1 MVLVGMTNIL
11 EMLNDVITL
20 EDIKT
25 LMKKYQSCTF
35 DDLDDEAITLDA
47 LTSDDLDNVRLY
59 DDMENSMLHMINGIS
74 LS

>member
-1 MVLVGMTNIL
+1 MVLAGMTNIL
-11 EMLNDVITL
+11 EMPNDVITL

-25 LMKKYQSCTF
+25 LMNKCQSCTF
-35 DDLDDEAITLDA
+35 YDLNDEAITLDV
-47 LTSDDLDNVRLY
+47 LTSDDLDDGRLY